1 MAIVRIPIEYLSKA
15 GIEDGPF
22 YLRAP
27 IMKVRIRYDPD
38 HGKGLGPRRAN
49 NWERVAAL
57 IDSGADLN
65 YADPALLARIGCP
78 VCKGATVQ
86 GATSIITSKSFVAHI
101 LCHPSKTQIET
112 DIVATPLRANGRT
125 FDLVLGTLFL
135 QLGRLNLDFVRE
147 EFFFEKEEPLTY

>member
-65 YADPALLARIGCP
+65 YADPAARADWLSSLQRCHRARRYFNHHIE
-78 VCKGATVQ
+78 
-86 GATSIITSKSFVAHI
+86 IICCAY
-101 LCHPSKTQIET
+101 
-112 DIVATPLRANGRT
+112 
-125 FDLVLGTLFL
+125 TL
-135 QLGRLNLDFVRE
+135 
-147 EFFFEKEEPLTY
+147 PPI